1 MKHLFSRLHLR
12 ISTRL
17 TGWYGIT
24 LFVLLSLF
32 ALFCYLFFHAS
43 LHRDFDRHLTHEK
56 RQLLPYIRFEGAG
69 PPAFASL
76 DDLRSVAYETDGV
89 YGTYVRLLS
98 TDGSVL
104 YRSPNFGSHL
114 PLPVLVPDEAEVR
127 TLSRV
132 WEGEAARTVY
142 TPLLENGVVRGWLE
156 VTGFEWS
163 LHQELYRLRLAM
175 LIGIVL
181 SVLLA
186 IGGGFLLA
194 RRALRPVATITEAAN
209 QIRATDL
216 SARLPSSFGVRDELT
231 DLAETFNEMIGR
243 IESSFERERRFT
255 DNAAHELLTP
265 LTTLRN
271 GIEIALRRER
281 TPQSYR
287 DTLSSMLIDV
297 DEMAETVQGLLQLAR
312 VDRLHE
318 LPREPVDL
326 SRAVRE
332 QAGRLQERFK
342 HDNVEIALRIQP
354 GVHVLADERRL
365 GEIVENL
372 VDNAVKY
379 STGPGSITVEV
390 FRRGSDAVLAVSDA
404 GIGFTE
410 AQRRQLFDR
419 FYRADST
426 EVQARQGSGLGLA
439 VVESIAHAYGGSVD
453 ARSPGPMQGSRFE
466 VRLPALG
473 DGASGDGRRET

>member
-1 MKHLFSRLHLR
+1 MGNLFSRLHLR
-12 ISTRL
+12 ISARL
-17 TGWYGIT
+17 TVWYGLT

-56 RQLLPYIRFEGAG
+56 RQLLPYIRFEAAG
-69 PPAFASL
+69 TPAFASL

-98 TDGSVL
+98 SDGTVL

-114 PLPVLVPDEAEVR
+114 PLPVLTPDEPRVQTR
-127 TLSRV
+127 SRV
-132 WEGEAARTVY
+132 WEGEPARTVY
-142 TPLLENGVVRGWLE
+142 TPLLENGTPRGWLE
-156 VTGFEWS
+156 VTGFEWT

-181 SVLLA
+181 SVALA

-194 RRALRPVATITEAAN
+194 RRALRPVVTITEAAN

-216 SARLPSSFGVRDELT
+216 SARLPTSFGVRDELT

-243 IESSFERERRFT
+243 IESSFDRERRFT

-281 TPQSYR
+281 EPQAYR
-287 DTLSSMLIDV
+287 ATLSSMMIDV
-297 DEMAETVQGLLQLAR
+297 DEMTETVRGLLQLAR

-332 QAGRLQERFK
+332 QMDRLRERAQQE
-342 HDNVEIALRIQP
+342 DVEIELRIQP
-354 GVHVLADERRL
+354 DVRVLADARRL
-365 GEIVENL
+365 GEVVENL
-372 VDNAVKY
+372 VDNAIKY
-379 STGPGSITVEV
+379 SLDGGSVGVEV
-390 FRRGSDAVLAVSDA
+390 FRCEGDAILVVSDA

-410 AQRRQLFDR
+410 EQRRQLFDR
-419 FYRADST
+419 FYRADTSA
-426 EVQARQGSGLGLA
+426 VQARQGSGLGLA

-453 ARSPGPMQGSRFE
+453 ARSAGPMQGSRFE

-473 DGASGDGRRET
+473 DGASEDGRRAV

>member
-1 MKHLFSRLHLR
+1 MKQRFSALHLR
-12 ISTRL
+12 ISARL
-17 TGWYGIT
+17 TLWYGLT

-56 RQLLPYIRFEGAG
+56 RQLLPYIRFEPAG
-69 PPAFASL
+69 TPAFASL

-98 TDGSVL
+98 RDGAVL
-104 YRSPNFGSHL
+104 YRSPNFASHL
-114 PLPVLVPDEAEVR
+114 ALPVLIPDEPRVR

-132 WEGEAARTVY
+132 WEGEATRTVY
-142 TPLLENGVVRGWLE
+142 TPLLENGTLRGWLE

-181 SVLLA
+181 SVALA

-194 RRALRPVATITEAAN
+194 RRALRPVATITDAAK

-281 TPQSYR
+281 DPKAYR
-287 DTLSSMLIDV
+287 ATLSAMMIDV
-297 DEMAETVQGLLQLAR
+297 DEMTETVRGLLQLAR
-312 VDRLHE
+312 VDRLNE
-318 LPREPVDL
+318 LPRDRVDL

-332 QAGRLQERFK
+332 QVDRLQERAQ
-342 HDNVEIALRIQP
+342 HEGVEIALRIQP
-354 GVHVLADERRL
+354 EVRVLADERRL
-365 GEIVENL
+365 GEVVENL
-372 VDNAVKY
+372 VDNAIKY
-379 STGPGSITVEV
+379 SRTGGRVTVEV
-390 FRRGSDAVLAVSDA
+390 SRRGSDAVLIVSDR

-410 AQRRQLFDR
+410 EQRRHLFDR
-419 FYRADST
+419 FYRADTSD
-426 EVQARQGSGLGLA
+426 VQARQGSGLGLA
-439 VVESIAHAYGGSVD
+439 VVESIAHAYGGSVS

-473 DGASGDGRRET
+473 DGASEDGRREA